1 LAFAV
6 NVVAQKIFGG
16 FMRNRMKMQRWLLVM
31 GIFSVMAALPS
42 LARADRSDNPKPER
56 TLTVNGQADVMAFP
70 DRARINLGAE
80 AQESDASAATAKVN
94 AIMNDAL
101 ANIKRLGIENDAIQT
116 TQVNL
121 NPVYAPQKSSDT
133 SPPPVIAYR
142 ATNTV
147 QVTVDDLSLVGRVLD
162 AANRA
167 GANRQ
172 NGVNFEL
179 KDDTVA
185 KAQALRKA
193 AAEARTKAQALADA
207 LDLRLMEISSVNEG
221 GVNIVYPRPYAYGM
235 MKAADSASTPIQ
247 SGQLTIQ
254 ANVSLVYVIAPR

>member
-1 LAFAV
+1 
-6 NVVAQKIFGG
+6 
-16 FMRNRMKMQRWLLVM
+16 MRNKMKTQRWLLVLGVLSM
-31 GIFSVMAALPS
+31 MAALPTF
-42 LARADRSDNPKPER
+42 ARADKSDDAKPER
-56 TLTVNGQADVMAFP
+56 TLTVNGQAEVMAFP

-80 AQESDASAATAKVN
+80 AQDSDASAATAKVN
-94 AIMNDAL
+94 TIMNNAL
-101 ANIKRLGIENDAIQT
+101 ASIKKLGIKNDAIQT

-121 NPVYAPQKSSDT
+121 YPVYAPQKPNDT
-133 SPPPVIAYR
+133 SPPPVVAYR
-142 ATNTV
+142 ANNTV
-147 QVTVDDLSLVGRVLD
+147 QVTVDDLSLVGRILD

-207 LDLRLMEISSVNEG
+207 LDLRLVEISSVNEG
-221 GVNIVYPRPYAYGM
+221 GVNIIYPRPYGGAM
-235 MKAADSASTPIQ
+235 MMMAKDSADTPIQ